1 MAEQPED
8 GPIFEDQS
16 QLPDPLPIFPLPNV
30 VLMPNAAL
38 PLYIFEERYKEM
50 MRDCLEGQPYLSVAL
65 LQEGW
70 EKKPGVPVPHS
81 VAGFGRITRVIRRPN
96 DCMDIVIQGMG
107 RIEMIELN
115 EDRAYLRASVRTLN
129 PTVRNEALA
138 ASEAD
143 ALRRKFLELLSH
155 KGAAADPVRTQLKL
169 LASPIDIVFFVAS
182 HLPLDLHS
190 QQELLQTLPVEEQI
204 GRLVSVLN
212 LMGGA
217 RLN

>member
-1 MAEQPED
+1 MAEKPGD
-8 GPIFEDQS
+8 DPIFEDQS

-50 MRDCLEGQPYLSVAL
+50 IRDCLEGQPYLSVAL
-65 LQEGW
+65 LKKGW
-70 EKKPGVPVPHS
+70 EKQPGTPAPYP
-81 VAGFGRITRVIRRPN
+81 VAGFGRITRVVRRPN

-107 RIEMIELN
+107 RVEMVGFN
-115 EDRAYLRASVRTLN
+115 DDRAYLRASVRTLN

-143 ALRRKFLELLSH
+143 ALRQKFLGLLSN
-155 KGAAADPVRTQLKL
+155 KGAAAEPVRSQLKL
-169 LASPIDIVFFVAS
+169 LSSPIDIVFYVAS
-182 HLPLDLHS
+182 HLPLDPHS
-190 QQELLQTLPVEEQI
+190 QQEVLQTLSVEEQI
-204 GRLVSVLN
+204 GRLVGVLN